1 MAHLLY
7 IPTILALG
15 LIAGWVLGTRGA
27 TARIKDLEAE
37 VEKLEKVAAKQRLA
51 E

>member
-1 MAHLLY
+1 MAHVLY

-15 LIAGWVLGTRGA
+15 LIVGWVLGTRGA
-27 TARIKDLEAE
+27 AARLKDLEGE
-37 VEKLEKVAAKQRLA
+37 VEKLENAAAKQRLA